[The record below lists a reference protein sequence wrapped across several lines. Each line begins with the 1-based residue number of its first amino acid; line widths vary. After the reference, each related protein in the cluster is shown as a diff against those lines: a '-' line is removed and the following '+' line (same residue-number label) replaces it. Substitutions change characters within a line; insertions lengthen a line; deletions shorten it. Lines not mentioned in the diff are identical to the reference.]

1 MKANNWVW
9 KYGVSRCT
17 EERMDDFTIC
27 RVRVLKI
34 SGHFSSTKIEGMAK
48 QYPNRTHSA
57 GTKVY

>member
-1 MKANNWVW
+1 
-9 KYGVSRCT
+9 
-17 EERMDDFTIC
+17 MDDFTIC

-34 SGHFSSTKIEGMAK
+34 SGHFSSTKIEEMAK